1 MRMHGRNV
9 ADGHGGRGRPRLA
22 NRLPEHLLASHL
34 SADEVGQRVE
44 VLTGTRLDP
53 RTLRRYLSG
62 EPILDSSAVTLAAI
76 CRALDITIDAAVE
89 LVGEDA
95 LELQLADAGRRLLTD
110 DAGAPPRGW
119 GKPEAA
125 WGDVVKPFI
134 EERRGRY

>member
-1 MRMHGRNV
+1 MRMRVRAG
-9 ADGHGGRGRPRLA
+9 AEGDGERGRPRLA

-34 SADEVGQRVE
+34 SADEVGRRVE
-44 VLTGTRLDP
+44 VLTGTRPDP

-89 LVGEDA
+89 LVAEDA
-95 LELQLADAGRRLLTD
+95 LELQLANAGRRLLTD
-110 DAGAPPRGW
+110 AAGTPPRGW

-125 WGDVVKPFI
+125 WGDLVKPFI

>member
-1 MRMHGRNV
+1 MRMRVRTG
-9 ADGHGGRGRPRLA
+9 ADGGDALGRPRLA
-22 NRLPEHLLASHL
+22 NRLPEHLLASRL
-34 SADEVGQRVE
+34 SVEEVGRRVE

-110 DAGAPPRGW
+110 DVGTPPRGW

-125 WGDVVKPFI
+125 WGELVKPFI
-134 EERRGRY
+134 EERPGRY